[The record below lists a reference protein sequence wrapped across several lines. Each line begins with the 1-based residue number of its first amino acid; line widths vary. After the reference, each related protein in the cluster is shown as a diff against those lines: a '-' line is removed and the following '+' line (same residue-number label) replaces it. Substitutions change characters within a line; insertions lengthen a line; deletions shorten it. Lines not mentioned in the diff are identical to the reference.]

1 MNQQQT
7 SQQQNQLPVPP
18 QPPEPKYKFR
28 WSIFLGVPL
37 AALFFFWL
45 LNGVEASFSFESI
58 MERLHVIQQHKYAR
72 LACLGVVL
80 VAATII
86 VKTLKNHSD

>member
-1 MNQQQT
+1 MNQQQAG
-7 SQQQNQLPVPP
+7 QQQNLPSAPP
-18 QPPEPKYKFR
+18 QPPEPKYRFR

-58 MERLHVIQQHKYAR
+58 MERLHIIHEHK
-72 LACLGVVL
+72 
-80 VAATII
+80 
-86 VKTLKNHSD
+86 

>member
-1 MNQQQT
+1 
-7 SQQQNQLPVPP
+7 
-18 QPPEPKYKFR
+18 
-28 WSIFLGVPL
+28 LGVPL

-45 LNGVEASFSFESI
+45 LSGVEASLSFESI

-86 VKTLKNHSD
+86 VKTLNHSD